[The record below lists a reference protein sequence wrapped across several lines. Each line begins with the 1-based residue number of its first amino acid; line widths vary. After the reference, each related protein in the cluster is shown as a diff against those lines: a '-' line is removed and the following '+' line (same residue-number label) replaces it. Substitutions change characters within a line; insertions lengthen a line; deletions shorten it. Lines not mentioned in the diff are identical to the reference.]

1 MTGAHIRVD
10 LSIVGPDVLGQIQAR
25 LERPAELLAQLGE
38 YGQSS
43 TEARFKSQSGP
54 DGTAWQAL
62 TPRYLKRKKKNKD
75 KVLTLGGYLRRI
87 HWQPVGND
95 AVRWGSNSV
104 YAAIHQ
110 HGGTIEQP
118 ARQSSVHFGAGSTER
133 LFVKK
138 KKAQRSMAV
147 HIPAHEV
154 VMPARPFL
162 GISAEDEREIHAI
175 TRDWLL
181 GR

>member
-1 MTGAHIRVD
+1 M
-10 LSIVGPDVLGQIQAR
+10 
-25 LERPAELLAQLGE
+25 
-38 YGQSS
+38 
-43 TEARFKSQSGP
+43 
-54 DGTAWQAL
+54 
-62 TPRYLKRKKKNKD
+62 
-75 KVLTLGGYLRRI
+75 
-87 HWQPVGND
+87 
-95 AVRWGSNSV
+95 
-104 YAAIHQ
+104 
-110 HGGTIEQP
+110 
-118 ARQSSVHFGAGSTER
+118 
-133 LFVKK
+133 KK